1 MRLSAK
7 KIIINKDRFSKM
19 PDISSLN
26 AKKKSRFEDRKIDEK
41 IEYININLLDKA
53 PEEWNFY
60 KKLPEDKFYELLESI
75 RENFLLNPII
85 VWEKEN
91 NYMILSGHNRVE
103 AFRKLYEIT
112 GDDKYLKIPSIVRK
126 RLEIDEDM
134 AKEIIVDTNWVQ
146 RQLTASEKTKS
157 ILAKYTN
164 IKKRKEKGRTRDK
177 IANSYGITG
186 RMVQNY
192 LSLNNLIENLFDD
205 LDSGKITI
213 KEAVEIS
220 KKDKLTQE
228 YISLELEENKVNLQ
242 TLKKIPK
249 ISTREEVKKILETK
263 NENIRLTIEI
273 PAEKKDEFYEL
284 FNNWKKTN
292 HIK

>member
-126 RLEIDEDM
+126 RLEIDEDT